1 MGKTIELWKRNPVEC
16 IKELIGNPAFKDDIK
31 YAPEQHFT
39 SPDCNNHIFNEM
51 WTGEWWWDIQK
62 ELPHNATI
70 TPVIL
75 ASDKTQLSTFSGDKQ
90 AWPVYLSIGN
100 IRKSV
105 RCAPSAR
112 ATVLVGYLPV
122 TKLEC
127 FSDSRR
133 ALEGY
138 RLFHTCM
145 HSLLEPLIAAG
156 KQGVR
161 MVCTNGQVRRIYLIV
176 AAYITDHPEQ
186 CLMACCKENHC
197 PKCTVKPDQCG
208 ELLNSLLRDPQETCE
223 TIARESHGQKPEK
236 FEAQGM
242 RLIDPF
248 WQELPHCN
256 IFACIAPDLLHQ
268 LHKGVFKD
276 HTVKWATECF
286 AGGAAE
292 IDRHF
297 KAMTHHP
304 NLRHFKKSISTISQ
318 WTGTEYKNM
327 EKVFLGV
334 LTGGACSPAVL
345 RAVRAVLDFIYYA
358 HFETHTTDSIIQLEA
373 TLDAFH
379 ENKHV
384 FADEGV
390 RDDFNIPKVH
400 SEVHYGT
407 SIRSLGTA
415 DGFNMEGSERLHID
429 YAKQG
434 YRASNK
440 KAYVKQMTVWL
451 TCQETIHQF
460 RSYLA
465 WAEPMSTSV
474 DVPDDEDDEDLDDD
488 NEEEI
493 EETSN
498 TYSVAKE
505 PGLGQVSIKTLT
517 ETFGCTNFLCNLEDF
532 LCKSTHNKKLPKVA
546 EHMYEQTRFAVYKRM
561 KVDLP
566 AARQVSCINGRQD
579 TVRAMP
585 AIPATIH
592 RKVVPSH
599 FDTVL
604 AYEFL
609 PDVVGSD
616 KVDPLEGQSI
626 FCIPETYGR
635 FASKHPLAYVE
646 WFTPLQTI
654 CPDTG
659 MFKISPSTRRHRH
672 RTAIIPI
679 TQIARS
685 CHLIPHWGHVMD
697 RTWASADI
705 LDKCSSFYVNPY
717 LHHDDFLLLQYLQ
730 SQSKS

>member
-390 RDDFNIPKVH
+390 RDDFNIPKPKFINFILISLQSTTEPLELTVLDKIAMAQFIDNLFPY
-400 SEVHYGT
+400 VRT
-407 SIRSLGTA
+407 SI
-415 DGFNMEGSERLHID
+415 GSWGDEMGMREV
-429 YAKQG
+429 
-434 YRASNK
+434 
-440 KAYVKQMTVWL
+440 KAVLQAL
-451 TCQETIHQF
+451 Q
-460 RSYLA
+460 
-465 WAEPMSTSV
+465 
-474 DVPDDEDDEDLDDD
+474 
-488 NEEEI
+488 
-493 EETSN
+493 
-498 TYSVAKE
+498 
-505 PGLGQVSIKTLT
+505 
-517 ETFGCTNFLCNLEDF
+517 
-532 LCKSTHNKKLPKVA
+532 
-546 EHMYEQTRFAVYKRM
+546 
-561 KVDLP
+561 
-566 AARQVSCINGRQD
+566 AARTNERRRTTRSRLQSF
-579 TVRAMP
+579 A
-585 AIPATIH
+585 
-592 RKVVPSH
+592 
-599 FDTVL
+599 
-604 AYEFL
+604 
-609 PDVVGSD
+609 
-616 KVDPLEGQSI
+616 PLEGPHFLPQAFRELKETVECVRSEKVQEALVTARDSEQKDKSDLRLGRPRVNRKRKRAPS
-626 FCIPETYGR
+626 PESPRSY
-635 FASKHPLAYVE
+635 A
-646 WFTPLQTI
+646 PLQPQRTSLFPADLATPPVLPDQLVELLKGYNKEHEHVKLHILAKRPALVLPVVVRYTI
-654 CPDTG
+654 RDV
-659 MFKISPSTRRHRH
+659 
-672 RTAIIPI
+672 AIIYLTLNSDG
-679 TQIARS
+679 TQ
-685 CHLIPHWGHVMD
+685 LIVENATAFGP
-697 RTWASADI
+697 REQ
-705 LDKCSSFYVNPY
+705 KPNY
-717 LHHDDFLLLQYLQ
+717 
-730 SQSKS
+730 SQSDFNVYQRLSQQITKTIQSDPQVSLRQVLVCKLTPFMYRSSHI